1 MNEKFNYQNY
11 YKKYYG
17 EHKEEMMQA
26 NKKWRKNNLELYKEL
41 KTENNKKYIER
52 HREEKRAK
60 DKKYYEEHR
69 EEILKKIAEKRRQK
83 KNGRFNNGETKGN

>member
-1 MNEKFNYQNY
+1 M
-11 YKKYYG
+11 
-17 EHKEEMMQA
+17 
-26 NKKWRKNNLELYKEL
+26 
-41 KTENNKKYIER
+41 NKKYIER

-60 DKKYYEEHR
+60 DKKYYKEHR